1 MSVVRSR
8 LHPLCVL
15 MWITVFATLLPSCSA
30 SRADASF
37 AKKIDKIDTLVLAGK
52 NASALR
58 SLSHLRNRAGSAT
71 QWLSIARRER
81 ELGDYSAS
89 VKTLK
94 VALASLPA
102 NEALRAVMADSLIEL
117 GSFESAFTAATLTS
131 EKFAPLKA
139 YAEIK
144 RSLAAATLPSP
155 ECYARAFDATGNALF
170 RNNAA
175 ALYAGLGN
183 YAAACALFPEEV
195 KPSSDV
201 TAQIE
206 DAQIE
211 DEQYLEPL
219 PPDLYF
225 HALLC
230 YDGLKYDSV
239 LELLPEIDDPRL
251 TREMSALLA
260 DCAWQTGDST
270 RSRAIWER
278 LIAQYPDYS
287 PIPYYDLAVTSG
299 DFADEYARLEQCLAL
314 FPSWYPAVA
323 RYARSVAWRDIDA
336 RSEGTGESIPTDE
349 GARDVA
355 ERSLL
360 EAGFMSLDMEAARRN
375 SRISR
380 DKAAAAL
387 ERALTADSSAP
398 DVRLKIEAI
407 RFSLGEDRDILRS
420 SAEMWKLLEAYDDNP
435 VLYQYA
441 TWFFAATG
449 NFDTAFSLNRA
460 NPGGANPFYS
470 GLEAA
475 MAGKMADAV
484 EEFDKVANSET
495 DSWTAL
501 ANVARLVAK
510 ARDYNRAAETAS
522 LAASMAPD
530 ARVKS
535 RLYGD
540 QAEYLVALNQKDTAQ
555 KILAYALNL
564 DPFNYRAAAY
574 LRKLNSEQ

>member
-1 MSVVRSR
+1 
-8 LHPLCVL
+8 
-15 MWITVFATLLPSCSA
+15 MWITVFATLLSSCSA

-37 AKKIDKIDTLVLAGK
+37 ARKIEKIDALELAGK

-81 ELGDYSAS
+81 ALGDYSAS

-102 NEALRAVMADSLIEL
+102 NEALCAVMADSLIEL
-117 GSFESAFTAATLTS
+117 GSYESASVYAATLTS

-139 YAEIK
+139 HAEIK
-144 RSLAAATLPSP
+144 RSLAAASLPSP
-155 ECYARAFDATGNALF
+155 ECYVRAFDATGNALF

-195 KPSSDV
+195 KSSSDV
-201 TAQIE
+201 TAQIG
-206 DAQIE
+206 
-211 DEQYLEPL
+211 DEQTAVEQYREPL
-219 PPDLYF
+219 SPDLYF

-251 TREMSALLA
+251 TREMSVLLA
-260 DCAWQTGDST
+260 DCAWKTGDSA
-270 RSRAIWER
+270 RSRAMWER

-299 DFADEYARLEQCLAL
+299 DFADEYARLEQCLSL

-336 RSEGTGESIPTDE
+336 RAEGAGESNPTDE
-349 GARDVA
+349 GQSDVA
-355 ERSLL
+355 EQSLL
-360 EAGFMSLDMEAARRN
+360 EAGFMSLDMESGRRN

-387 ERALTADSSAP
+387 EKALTADASAP

-407 RFSLGEDRDILRS
+407 RFSLGADRDILRS

-460 NPGGANPFYS
+460 NPGGVNPFYS

-475 MAGKMADAV
+475 MAGKTTEAI
-484 EEFDKVANSET
+484 EEFDKVANNET

-501 ANVARLVAK
+501 ANVAKLAAK

-540 QAEYLVALNQKDTAQ
+540 QAEYLVALNRKDTAQ

-574 LRKLNSEQ
+574 LRRLDSEQ

>member
-1 MSVVRSR
+1 
-8 LHPLCVL
+8 LHPLCL
-15 MWITVFATLLPSCSA
+15 LLWITVFATLLSSCSV

-37 AKKIDKIDTLVLAGK
+37 ARKIEKIDALELAGK

-81 ELGDYSAS
+81 ALGDYSAS

-94 VALASLPA
+94 VALASFPS
-102 NEALRAVMADSLIEL
+102 NEALCAVMADSLIEL
-117 GSFESAFTAATLTS
+117 GSYESAAVYAATLAS

-144 RSLAAATLPSP
+144 RSLAAASLPSP
-155 ECYARAFDATGNALF
+155 ECYVRAFDATGNALF

-201 TAQIE
+201 TAQIG

-211 DEQYLEPL
+211 DVQTAVEQYLEPL
-219 PPDLYF
+219 SPDLYF

-260 DCAWQTGDST
+260 DCAWKTGDSV

-278 LIAQYPDYS
+278 LTAQYPDYS
-287 PIPYYDLAVTSG
+287 PIPYYDLALTSG

-323 RYARSVAWRDIDA
+323 RYARSVAWRDSDA
-336 RSEGTGESIPTDE
+336 RAEGAGESNPTDE
-349 GARDVA
+349 GDSDVA
-355 ERSLL
+355 EQSLL
-360 EAGFMSLDMEAARRN
+360 DAGFMSLDMESGRRN

-387 ERALTADSSAP
+387 ERALTAGTSAP

-407 RFSLGEDRDILRS
+407 RFSLGADRDILRS

-475 MAGKMADAV
+475 MTGKMTEAI
-484 EEFDKVANSET
+484 EEFDKVANNET

-501 ANVARLVAK
+501 ANVAKLAAK
-510 ARDYNRAAETAS
+510 ARDYNRAAETAA

-540 QAEYLVALNQKDTAQ
+540 QAEYLVALNRKDMAQ

-574 LRKLNSEQ
+574 LRKLDSEQ

>member
-1 MSVVRSR
+1 M
-8 LHPLCVL
+8 LE
-15 MWITVFATLLPSCSA
+15 
-30 SRADASF
+30 
-37 AKKIDKIDTLVLAGK
+37 LAGRK
-52 NASALR
+52 ASALR

-102 NEALRAVMADSLIEL
+102 NEALCAVMADSLIEL
-117 GSFESAFTAATLTS
+117 GSYESAALYAVTLTS

-139 YAEIK
+139 HAEIK

-155 ECYARAFDATGNALF
+155 ECYVRAFDATGNALF
-170 RNNAA
+170 RTNAA
-175 ALYAGLGN
+175 ALHAGLGN

-201 TAQIE
+201 TAQIGDIQIG
-206 DAQIE
+206 DAQIG
-211 DEQYLEPL
+211 DEQTAIEVYLEPL
-219 PPDLYF
+219 SPDLYF

-260 DCAWQTGDST
+260 DCAWKTGDSV

-299 DFADEYARLEQCLAL
+299 DFADEYVRLEQCLAL

-323 RYARSVAWRDIDA
+323 RYARSVAWREIDA
-336 RSEGTGESIPTDE
+336 RAEGVDESNPTDE
-349 GARDVA
+349 GDSDVA

-360 EAGFMSLDMEAARRN
+360 EAGFMSLDMESARRN

-387 ERALTADSSAP
+387 EKALTADASAP

-407 RFSLGEDRDILRS
+407 RFSLGADRDILRS

-475 MAGKMADAV
+475 MTGKMTEAI

-501 ANVARLVAK
+501 ANVAKLAAK

-540 QAEYLVALNQKDTAQ
+540 QAEYLVALNRKDTAQ

-574 LRKLNSEQ
+574 LRRLDSEQ